1 MFQILV
7 FTKNIKI
14 NLTLNSVNY
23 YVSNQSEALA
33 ICSEF
38 AEEYGIDSKDNNK
51 IIVYMKSE
59 YINELKNMLE
69 NKSYKLKSFQVYGDE
84 AIVYF
89 IPKKRK

>member
-1 MFQILV
+1 M
-7 FTKNIKI
+7 
-14 NLTLNSVNY
+14 
-23 YVSNQSEALA
+23 SNQSEALA

-38 AEEYGIDSKDNNK
+38 AEEYGIDSTDNDK

-69 NKSYKLKSFQVYGDE
+69 NKNYKLKSFQVYGDE

-89 IPKKRK
+89 VPKKRK

>member
-1 MFQILV
+1 M
-7 FTKNIKI
+7 
-14 NLTLNSVNY
+14 
-23 YVSNQSEALA
+23 SNQSEALA

-38 AEEYGIDSKDNNK
+38 AEEYGIDSTDNDK

-69 NKSYKLKSFQVYGDE
+69 NKNYKLKSFQVYGDE

-89 IPKKRK
+89 VLKKRK

>member
-1 MFQILV
+1 M
-7 FTKNIKI
+7 
-14 NLTLNSVNY
+14 
-23 YVSNQSEALA
+23 SNQSEALA

-38 AEEYGIDSKDNNK
+38 AEEYGIDSKDNDK

-69 NKSYKLKSFQVYGDE
+69 NKNYKLKSFQIYGDE

-89 IPKKRK
+89 IPKKRKL

>member
-1 MFQILV
+1 M
-7 FTKNIKI
+7 
-14 NLTLNSVNY
+14 
-23 YVSNQSEALA
+23 SNQSEALA

-38 AEEYGIDSKDNNK
+38 AEEYGIDSKDNDK

-69 NKSYKLKSFQVYGDE
+69 NKNYKLKSFQVYGDE

-89 IPKKRK
+89 ILNKKKTSQ